1 MGVEKDRAKQTCK
14 PSSVLPIESG
24 MVIIYLGRMLPSG
37 SCGQP
42 GDGPG
47 GPIVSLFGL
56 APDGVF
62 LSRLVTQPLVSSYLA
77 ISPLLSLAEGRYV
90 SVALSVGS
98 PLLGVTQHLARGAR
112 TFLPDIIAAV
122 TRST

>member
-1 MGVEKDRAKQTCK
+1 
-14 PSSVLPIESG
+14 
-24 MVIIYLGRMLPSG
+24 MVTIYLGRMLPSG
-37 SCGQP
+37 SSGQP

-47 GPIVSLFGL
+47 FPIVPLFGL
-56 APDGVF
+56 ARDGVF

-77 ISPLLSLAEGRYV
+77 ISPLPGHPHLTSPMKGEVRKGPGRYV

-112 TFLPDIIAAV
+112 TFLPDKISRRLPGLLGLENPF
-122 TRST
+122 TL

>member
-1 MGVEKDRAKQTCK
+1 
-14 PSSVLPIESG
+14 
-24 MVIIYLGRMLPSG
+24 MVTIYLAQMLPPG

-47 GPIVSLFGL
+47 FPIVPLFGL
-56 APDGVF
+56 APDGVY
-62 LSRLVTQPLVSSYLA
+62 LGRPVARPPVSSYLA
-77 ISPLLSLAEGRYV
+77 ISPLLFERYV

-112 TFLPDIIAAV
+112 TFLPDFIQGGHPVYLARRTFFTV
-122 TRST
+122 LLYSG

>member
-1 MGVEKDRAKQTCK
+1 
-14 PSSVLPIESG
+14 
-24 MVIIYLGRMLPSG
+24 MVTIYLDRMLPSG

-47 GPIVSLFGL
+47 FPIVPLFGL

-62 LSRLVTQPLVSSYLA
+62 LSRSVAQPLVSSYLA
-77 ISPLLSLAEGRYV
+77 ISPLLFLAEGRYV

-98 PLLGVTQHLARGAR
+98 PLLGVTQRLARGAR
-112 TFLPDIIAAV
+112 TFLSDVIGAV
-122 TRST
+122 TRFTWPTLKYTYTLL